1 MATLERGLEGMP
13 HRDKEQRAAY
23 KKVYNKAYR
32 EANKDKIK
40 AYFEAYYEA
49 NKDKIKAY
57 YEANKEANTGKKAAR
72 MKAYYEANKE
82 KYCAIQKAY
91 RQANKEKHNAH
102 VSKHRALKRQAIL
115 PTTDNELIRNL
126 YKRRVVMTKENGE
139 QYHVD
144 HIIPL
149 SIGGAHHQDNIRIIS
164 AKENQ
169 EKSNKYIP
177 ELGGVWADNAL
188 ARETKK
194 KLKIK

>member
-1 MATLERGLEGMP
+1 MP

-32 EANKDKIK
+32 EANKDKLK
-40 AYFEAYYEA
+40 AYFEAYYEV
-49 NKDKIKAY
+49 NKDKLKAY
-57 YEANKEANTGKKAAR
+57 YEANKEANKGKKAAR